1 MAFDNYEELKYCI
14 FDPTGNIT
22 ALVETEVRP
31 ADRAPVASGI
41 MAAHPEVEQVGF
53 VAYNDSA
60 CEAADAA
67 DATTRAAADAPD
79 AAVSLMMAGGEFC
92 GNATMC
98 AAALYAERRG
108 MPADGAVKVKVSG
121 AEAPLTVQLEEIKGS
136 GACAGSTVNDSP
148 RAAGEV
154 GSTAARQLSDESAA
168 GGASGAAG
176 NETAPAAMYAAAVT
190 MPPAIGIERLE
201 LKAGTECSERNG
213 AGPKDGAEFEGAGG
227 AFGLPLVRLQGIDH
241 IIIEPDSGFFGLKD
255 DPAAAESL
263 IRECCG
269 ALGSDCLG
277 MMFLDEPE
285 AQAAAQDGQPD
296 AAEAADGC
304 AEKTEA
310 AADCAA
316 PGGTAER
323 GGARRMTPL
332 VFVPGADTLFWE
344 NSCASGSAAAG
355 IWLAMKAG
363 SPVDVRLHQPAG
375 SLRVESDPATG
386 RTVLH
391 GTARLLTQ
399 NTI

>member
-1 MAFDNYEELKYCI
+1 MAFDNYEEIKYCI

-22 ALVETEVRP
+22 ALVETEVRA

-53 VAYNDSA
+53 VAYNDA
-60 CEAADAA
+60 AFAAD
-67 DATTRAAADAPD
+67 TGTD

-98 AAALYAERRG
+98 AAALYVIRKG
-108 MPADGAVKVKVSG
+108 MPAAGAVKAKVSG
-121 AEAPLTVQLEEIKGS
+121 AEAPLSVQVEEIS
-136 GACAGSTVNDSP
+136 GAGESPCAAGS
-148 RAAGEV
+148 
-154 GSTAARQLSDESAA
+154 ARLYDGESAA
-168 GGASGAAG
+168 GAF
-176 NETAPAAMYAAAVT
+176 YAAAVT
-190 MPPAIGIERLE
+190 MPPAIGIEKIGSAAR
-201 LKAGTECSERNG
+201 AGSE
-213 AGPKDGAEFEGAGG
+213 EGAGG
-227 AFGLPLVRLQGIDH
+227 AFGLPLVRRQGIDH

-277 MMFLDEPE
+277 MMFLDE
-285 AQAAAQDGQPD
+285 
-296 AAEAADGC
+296 AEGSIC
-304 AEKTEA
+304 E
-310 AADCAA
+310 
-316 PGGTAER
+316 
-323 GGARRMTPL
+323 RRMTPL

-355 IWLAMKAG
+355 IWLAIKAG
-363 SPVDVRLHQPAG
+363 SPVDVRLRQPAG

-386 RTVLH
+386 HTVLH

-399 NTI
+399 ATYKC

>member
-1 MAFDNYEELKYCI
+1 MVFDNYEELKYCI

-67 DATTRAAADAPD
+67 
-79 AAVSLMMAGGEFC
+79 VSLMMAGGEFC

-121 AEAPLTVQLEEIKGS
+121 AEAPLTVQL
-136 GACAGSTVNDSP
+136 
-148 RAAGEV
+148 
-154 GSTAARQLSDESAA
+154 ARQLSDESAA

-190 MPPAIGIERLE
+190 MPPAIGIEKIGSAAR
-201 LKAGTECSERNG
+201 AGSEEG
-213 AGPKDGAEFEGAGG
+213 TASGKDAGG

-316 PGGTAER
+316 PGGTAGR

-399 NTI
+399 ATYKC

>member
-1 MAFDNYEELKYCI
+1 MEYGNYKEIKYCI

-22 ALVETEVRP
+22 ALVETEVRA
-31 ADRAPVASGI
+31 ADRTPVASAI
-41 MAAHPEVEQVGF
+41 MAAHPEVEQAGF
-53 VAYNDSA
+53 VVFN
-60 CEAADAA
+60 DAA
-67 DATTRAAADAPD
+67 RTAADAPD

-148 RAAGEV
+148 RAAGEA
-154 GSTAARQLSDESAA
+154 GSTAARQSIDDSAA

-176 NETAPAAMYAAAVT
+176 NETAPAAIYAAAVT
-190 MPPAIGIERLE
+190 MPPAIGIEKIGSAAR
-201 LKAGTECSERNG
+201 AGSE
-213 AGPKDGAEFEGAGG
+213 EGAGG

-277 MMFLDEPE
+277 MMFLDE
-285 AQAAAQDGQPD
+285 
-296 AAEAADGC
+296 AEGSIC
-304 AEKTEA
+304 
-310 AADCAA
+310 
-316 PGGTAER
+316 
-323 GGARRMTPL
+323 ARRMTPL

-355 IWLAMKAG
+355 IWLAIKAG

-399 NTI
+399 ETYKC

>member
-67 DATTRAAADAPD
+67 
-79 AAVSLMMAGGEFC
+79 VSLMMAGGEFC

-108 MPADGAVKVKVSG
+108 MPADGAVTVKVSG

-148 RAAGEV
+148 RAAGEA

-176 NETAPAAMYAAAVT
+176 NETAPAARYAAAVT

-323 GGARRMTPL
+323 EAAGGTAARCDVRRMTPL

>member
-67 DATTRAAADAPD
+67 
-79 AAVSLMMAGGEFC
+79 VSLMMAGGEFC

-108 MPADGAVKVKVSG
+108 MPADGRIMVRVSG
-121 AEAPLTVQLEEIKGS
+121 ASDPLAVSLERLDGRPHS
-136 GACAGSTVNDSP
+136 MGDPASDG
-148 RAAGEV
+148 
-154 GSTAARQLSDESAA
+154 AARQVSDDSAS
-168 GGASGAAG
+168 GAFGAAG

-190 MPPAIGIERLE
+190 MPPAIGIEKIGSAAR
-201 LKAGTECSERNG
+201 AGSEEG
-213 AGPKDGAEFEGAGG
+213 AASGKDAGG

-255 DPAAAESL
+255 DSAAAESL

-399 NTI
+399 ATYKC

>member
-67 DATTRAAADAPD
+67 
-79 AAVSLMMAGGEFC
+79 VSLMMAGGEFC

-108 MPADGAVKVKVSG
+108 MPADGRIMVRVSG
-121 AEAPLTVQLEEIKGS
+121 ASDPLAVSLERLDGRPHS
-136 GACAGSTVNDSP
+136 MGDPASDG
-148 RAAGEV
+148 
-154 GSTAARQLSDESAA
+154 AARQLSDESAA

>member
-53 VAYNDSA
+53 VVFNDSRCA
-60 CEAADAA
+60 GGSQDEVRTAADAA
-67 DATTRAAADAPD
+67 QCADRTAADAHD

-108 MPADGAVKVKVSG
+108 MPADGAVTVKVSG
-121 AEAPLTVQLEEIKGS
+121 AEAPLTVQL
-136 GACAGSTVNDSP
+136 
-148 RAAGEV
+148 
-154 GSTAARQLSDESAA
+154 ARQLSDDSAA

-277 MMFLDEPE
+277 MMFLDEPK
-285 AQAAAQDGQPD
+285 AQAAAQDSQPD
-296 AAEAADGC
+296 AAEAAEGC
-304 AEKTEA
+304 AAKTEA

-355 IWLAMKAG
+355 IWLAIKAG

>member
-67 DATTRAAADAPD
+67 
-79 AAVSLMMAGGEFC
+79 VSLMMAGGEFC

-136 GACAGSTVNDSP
+136 GAYAGSTVNDSP
-148 RAAGEV
+148 RAAGEA

-190 MPPAIGIERLE
+190 MPPAIGIEKIGSAAR
-201 LKAGTECSERNG
+201 AGSGEG
-213 AGPKDGAEFEGAGG
+213 AASGKDAGG

-304 AEKTEA
+304 AAKTGA

>member
-60 CEAADAA
+60 CEAA
-67 DATTRAAADAPD
+67 D

-148 RAAGEV
+148 RAAGEA
-154 GSTAARQLSDESAA
+154 GSTAARQVSDESAA

-190 MPPAIGIERLE
+190 MPPAIGIEKIGSAAR
-201 LKAGTECSERNG
+201 AGSEEG
-213 AGPKDGAEFEGAGG
+213 AASGKDAGG

>member
-67 DATTRAAADAPD
+67 
-79 AAVSLMMAGGEFC
+79 VSLMMAGGEFC

-108 MPADGAVKVKVSG
+108 MPADGAVTVKVSG

-148 RAAGEV
+148 RAAGEA

-323 GGARRMTPL
+323 EAAGGTAARCDVRRMTPL

>member
-1 MAFDNYEELKYCI
+1 MYLTTRRRRGQSSSSAYLNAKRMEYGNYKEIKYCI

-22 ALVETEVRP
+22 ALVETEVRA
-31 ADRAPVASGI
+31 ADRPSVASAI
-41 MAAHPEVEQVGF
+41 MAAHPEVEQAGF
-53 VAYNDSA
+53 VVFNDSRCA
-60 CEAADAA
+60 DASQGGEAARPAQ
-67 DATTRAAADAPD
+67 RAAADAHD

-108 MPADGAVKVKVSG
+108 MPADGAVTVKVSG
-121 AEAPLTVQLEEIKGS
+121 AEAPLTVQL
-136 GACAGSTVNDSP
+136 
-148 RAAGEV
+148 
-154 GSTAARQLSDESAA
+154 ARQLSDDSAA
-168 GGASGAAG
+168 GVV
-176 NETAPAAMYAAAVT
+176 YAAAVT
-190 MPPAIGIERLE
+190 MPPAIGIEKIGSVAR
-201 LKAGTECSERNG
+201 AGSE
-213 AGPKDGAEFEGAGG
+213 EGAGG

-241 IIIEPDSGFFGLKD
+241 IITEPDSGFFGLKD

-277 MMFLDEPE
+277 MMFLDGPE

-296 AAEAADGC
+296 AAEMAGS
-304 AEKTEA
+304 
-310 AADCAA
+310 
-316 PGGTAER
+316 
-323 GGARRMTPL
+323 ARRMTPL

-399 NTI
+399 ATYKC